1 MRIILIG
8 IPGSGKSTQGNLLS
22 KQLKLPYVSAGH
34 IFRLLAKEK
43 TAQGRYIKEVLHSGD
58 LLPESKSVPI
68 IEEYMSRPMY
78 RRGFILDGFPRTVD
92 QAKRFSQSIDAVLYI
107 TLDDKDALW
116 RIAYRTEERDD
127 SGAATIIHRI
137 ETFHKTTDDVIE
149 HFRQAG
155 LLQEVDGTGTIEEVN
170 EALLKALG
178 KDKVH
183 NTIKAW
189 EQRDNILIAF
199 AGLPGSG
206 VTTAV
211 NHLED
216 EKDHVTVN
224 VGSLNKDDCLEKIKR
239 AFESSKIVVVNGL
252 TSLET
257 YQYLQNKL
265 THTQTY
271 LVAVWSSKNIRKER
285 TGKAL
290 NDDASQIGSALGY
303 ADYLIKNNDS
313 VEDLQHQAEHIFR
326 EIYFDLD

>member
-34 IFRLLAKEK
+34 IFRILAKEK

-78 RRGFILDGFPRTVD
+78 KRGFILDGFPRTVE
-92 QAKRFSQSIDAVLYI
+92 QAKKFSQSVDAVLYI

-116 RIAYRTEERDD
+116 RIAYRTEKRDD
-127 SGAATIIHRI
+127 QAAATIIHRI
-137 ETFHKTTDDVIE
+137 DTFHKTTDDVIE
-149 HFRQAG
+149 HFKQDG
-155 LLQEVDGTGTIEEVN
+155 LLQEVDGTGTVEEVN

-183 NTIKAW
+183 NTIKVW
-189 EQRDNILIAF
+189 EQRDNILIAI

-211 NHLED
+211 KHLED
-216 EKDHVTVN
+216 EKDHTTLN
-224 VGSLNKDDCLEKIKR
+224 VKSLNNEESLEKIKK
-239 AFESSKIVVVNGL
+239 AFETSKIVVIDGI
-252 TSLET
+252 TSYET
-257 YQYLQNKL
+257 YKYLQNNLSHTKL
-265 THTQTY
+265 H
-271 LVAVWSSKNIRKER
+271 LVVVWASKNMRKER
-285 TGKAL
+285 AGTIQ
-290 NDDASQIGSALGY
+290 NDEITQIGSALAH
-303 ADYLIKNNDS
+303 ADHLVKNDS
-313 VEDLQHQAEHIFR
+313 YVEELQHQIEHIFR

>member
-43 TAQGRYIKEVLHSGD
+43 TSQGRYIKEVLHSGD

-78 RRGFILDGFPRTVD
+78 KRGFILDGFPRTVE
-92 QAKRFSQSIDAVLYI
+92 QAKKFSQSVDAVLYI

-127 SGAATIIHRI
+127 QAAATIIHRI
-137 ETFHKTTDDVIE
+137 DTFHKTTDDVIE
-149 HFRQAG
+149 HFKEAG
-155 LLQEVDGTGTIEEVN
+155 LLQVVDGSGSVEEVN
-170 EALLKALG
+170 EGILKALG

-183 NTIKAW
+183 ATIRDW
-189 EQRDNILIAF
+189 EQRTNILITF
-199 AGLPGSG
+199 VGLPGSG

-211 NHLED
+211 KHLED
-216 EKDHVTVN
+216 EKNHITLGVHSLDQYECLKKVENAFVT
-224 VGSLNKDDCLEKIKR
+224 
-239 AFESSKIVVVNGL
+239 SKTVVLDGI
-252 TSLET
+252 TSYET
-257 YQYLQNKL
+257 YKYLQNNLKN
-265 THTQTY
+265 TKSY
-271 LVAVWSSKNIRKER
+271 LVGVWAAKSIRNKRADREFD
-285 TGKAL
+285 GDLIAH
-290 NDDASQIGSALGY
+290 

-313 VEDLQHQAEHIFR
+313 IEDMQHQAEHIFR
-326 EIYFDLD
+326 DIYFDLD